1 MHSRTMR
8 IFIVCLICCVPCLA
22 AQVEIAV
29 TGANGAALKDALVIV
44 QDLQGKDDR
53 ELFRALTDVRGN
65 IPPHTLAPGVYRA
78 IAVFPYSHRENSVS
92 EFLVRDAPVNLHLR
106 MAESQGL
113 DDLPVSIGQLTV
125 HVISPNGQPAVG
137 ARVLV
142 RDAEAH
148 PGSEHWGT
156 TNAQGSTTLE
166 LKSDSRRASSRVS
179 RPALHISCRQLRNSA
194 DIAAEIAVGLS
205 AGRAPGDPA
214 GTLRRRR

>member
-1 MHSRTMR
+1 MSFRLGPVAHPKTSTMHSRTMR

-142 RDAEAH
+142 CDAEAH
-148 PGSEHWGT
+148 PDSEHWGT

-166 LKSDSRRASSRVS
+166 LNLTPAVLVVVYRDQLYTFPADSYETQR
-179 RPALHISCRQLRNSA
+179 
-194 DIAAEIAVGLS
+194 
-205 AGRAPGDPA
+205 
-214 GTLRRRR
+214 TLRLK